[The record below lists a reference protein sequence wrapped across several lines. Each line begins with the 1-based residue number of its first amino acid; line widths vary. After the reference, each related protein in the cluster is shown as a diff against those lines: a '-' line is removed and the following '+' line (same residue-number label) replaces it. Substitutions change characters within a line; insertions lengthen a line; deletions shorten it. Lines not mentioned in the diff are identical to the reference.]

1 MYDAVCSRLPSFVRV
16 DKRNTYLTLT
26 CTNLKTTFRSPRSSS
41 RPTIPSVLYDQSRT
55 LKTGSGI
62 VPEDSHT
69 QENQQN
75 CDCTILILL
84 SPGSESDFQ
93 APQKQ
98 LSIPLTGPQTSSAQS
113 KPPPYSQKTSTAQQR
128 STLTHSIGAHTLI
141 TGRHGI
147 YIYVFMYFGLEM

>member
-16 DKRNTYLTLT
+16 DKRNIYLTLT

-75 CDCTILILL
+75 CDCTTLILL
-84 SPGSESDFQ
+84 PPGSESEIQ
-93 APQKQ
+93 APRTIIHPSDWATNQLSSVQAPFIFPEDIQKQ
-98 LSIPLTGPQTSSAQS
+98 VQLNKDQPS
-113 KPPPYSQKTSTAQQR
+113 
-128 STLTHSIGAHTLI
+128 HSHFGAHTLI

-147 YIYVFMYFGLEM
+147 YISFHLF